1 MSELSASMRYRFG
14 GSGRPGVL
22 LGLGLRQSAP
32 LVAGCV
38 WLTLALMA
46 GFPLVGLVG
55 PITGAVMSFGRWR
68 GVPVFD
74 VAVPGVR
81 LGLLRRTKRDTWM
94 RRPLL
99 ATSTKAALPKVLD
112 GLELFDVPGEWD
124 GTAVT
129 VGVVRDQPASCV
141 SVVMAVS
148 ATGFAVSSAGEQDV
162 LVAGW
167 AAALAPLARERCPVR
182 RVTWQHWT
190 HPAGLDGHHRFL
202 DGQPSRSL
210 TTPAARD
217 YDDLLA
223 VQAPATVGHEILV
236 TLTVDQRRISS
247 RRSNATAAFTAAMD
261 EARLLASRLEVAGIS
276 TTGPLSAGAIATAVR
291 ARSDPGRRAQVEG
304 LRRSLAAAAGK
315 APMEWGPLALRPEW
329 SRVSVDGAVHRSLV
343 VAAWPMLPVSADW
356 MSPLL
361 SLADATATVT
371 VVLEPVPLREAA
383 AAANREL
390 TALEADQGQKQRHGF
405 RLTARERRRQHDVE
419 SREQELAAGH
429 PEFRHGA
436 FVTVTAAS
444 VEELDDAS
452 ARVEQAAAQ
461 SLLDLRVL
469 AARQAEG
476 WVCALPL
483 GRNVRAGLWS

>member
-1 MSELSASMRYRFG
+1 MSDTASLRYRFG

-22 LGLGLRQSAP
+22 LGLGWRQSAP

-38 WLTLALMA
+38 WLTLGLMA
-46 GFPLVGLVG
+46 GYPLVGMIG
-55 PITGAVMSFGRWR
+55 PVTGAVVSFGRWR

-74 VAVPGVR
+74 IAIPGVR
-81 LGLLRRTKRDTWM
+81 LGVLRRTKRDTWM
-94 RRPLL
+94 RHPLL
-99 ATSTKAALPKVLD
+99 ATTTTSLPKVLD
-112 GLELFDVPGEWD
+112 GLDLFDVAGEWD
-124 GTAVT
+124 GAPVS
-129 VGVVRDQPASCV
+129 VGVVRDRPAACV

-148 ATGFAVSSAGEQDV
+148 ATGFAVSSPTEQDS
-162 LVAGW
+162 LIAGW
-167 AAALAPLARERCPVR
+167 AGALAPLARERCPVCR
-182 RVTWQHWT
+182 ITWQHWT

-202 DGQPSRSL
+202 DAQPSRH
-210 TTPAARD
+210 TATAAAQD
-217 YDDLLA
+217 YRELLA
-223 VQAPATVGHEILV
+223 AQAPATVGHEVLV
-236 TLTVDQRRISS
+236 TLTVDQRRINS
-247 RRSNATAAFTAAMD
+247 RRSNATAAFSAAMD
-261 EARLLASRLEVAGIS
+261 EARLLAPRLEAAGMS
-276 TTGPLSAGAIATAVR
+276 VMGLLSAGAIATAVR
-291 ARSDPGRRAQVEG
+291 ARSDPGRRAHVEG

-315 APMEWGPLALRPEW
+315 VSMEWGPLALRPEW
-329 SRVSVDGAVHRSLV
+329 SRVWVDGSIHRSLV
-343 VAAWPMLPVSADW
+343 VVGWPMLPVPADW

-361 SLADATATVT
+361 SLADATSTVT

-429 PEFRHGA
+429 PEFRHAA
-436 FVTVTAAS
+436 FVTVTAS
-444 VEELDDAS
+444 EVEELDDAS

-461 SLLDLRVL
+461 SLLDLRLL

-476 WVCALPL
+476 WVCSLPL